1 LNRIIFLRNREDE
14 EIRKSL
20 FFRPKIVSMP
30 LMERKFFQ
38 ISSVTKE
45 RVTEEIKAF
54 LRGQPDIIFA
64 YLHGSF
70 LRADRFRDIDVAL
83 FLRNPASST
92 LQAEIRLETELA
104 KVIKKFPVEIKVLN
118 HAPLSFRYN
127 VIKDGSVIAVLDDA
141 LRCEFVESTLR
152 DYFDFAPF
160 RKLYLKEAL
169 SSGL

>member
-1 LNRIIFLRNREDE
+1 
-14 EIRKSL
+14 
-20 FFRPKIVSMP
+20 
-30 LMERKFFQ
+30 MEGKYFQ
-38 ISSVTKE
+38 ISSIIKE
-45 RVTEEIKAF
+45 RVAEEIKGF
-54 LRGQPDIIFA
+54 LRGQPDIVFA

-70 LRADRFRDIDVAL
+70 LKAERFRDIDVAV
-83 FLRNPASST
+83 FLKNPVSST

-104 KVIKKFPVEIKVLN
+104 KVVKKFPVEVKILN

-127 VIKDGSVIAVLDDA
+127 VIKDGSAIAVVDDA
-141 LRCEFVESTLR
+141 LRCEFVEITLR

>member
-1 LNRIIFLRNREDE
+1 
-14 EIRKSL
+14 
-20 FFRPKIVSMP
+20 MP
-30 LMERKFFQ
+30 VMEGKYFQ
-38 ISSVTKE
+38 ISSVIKA

-54 LRGQPDIIFA
+54 LRGQPDISFA

-70 LRADRFRDIDVAL
+70 LKAQRFRDIDVAV
-83 FLRNPASST
+83 FLKNPASST
-92 LQAEIRLETELA
+92 LRAEIRLEMELA
-104 KVIKKFPVEIKVLN
+104 KVIKRFPVEMRVLN

-127 VIKDGSVIAVLDDA
+127 VIKDGSAIAVVDDA
-141 LRCEFVESTLR
+141 LRCEFVETTLR

>member
-1 LNRIIFLRNREDE
+1 MA
-14 EIRKSL
+14 
-20 FFRPKIVSMP
+20 V
-30 LMERKFFQ
+30 MEGKYFQ
-38 ISSVTKE
+38 ISPVIKE
-45 RVTEEIKAF
+45 RVTEQIKAV

-70 LRADRFRDIDVAL
+70 LKAERFRDIDVAV
-83 FLRNPASST
+83 FLKNPASST

-104 KVIKKFPVEIKVLN
+104 KVIKKFRVEIRVLN

-127 VIKDGSVIAVLDDA
+127 VIKDGSAIVVVDDA
-141 LRCEFVESTLR
+141 LRCEFVEATLR

-160 RKLYLKEAL
+160 RKRYLKEAL

>member
-1 LNRIIFLRNREDE
+1 
-14 EIRKSL
+14 
-20 FFRPKIVSMP
+20 
-30 LMERKFFQ
+30 MEGKYFQ
-38 ISSVTKE
+38 ISLVIKA
-45 RVTEEIKAF
+45 RVTEEVKAF

-70 LRADRFRDIDVAL
+70 LKADRFRDIDVAV
-83 FLRNPASST
+83 FLKNPAPST

-104 KVIKKFPVEIKVLN
+104 KVIKKFPVEIRVLN

-127 VIKDGSVIAVLDDA
+127 VIKDGSAIVVVDDA
-141 LRCEFVESTLR
+141 LRCEFMETTLR

-160 RKLYLKEAL
+160 RRLYLKEAL

>member
-1 LNRIIFLRNREDE
+1 
-14 EIRKSL
+14 
-20 FFRPKIVSMP
+20 
-30 LMERKFFQ
+30 MEGKYFQ

-45 RVTEEIKAF
+45 RLTQDIQAF

-70 LRADRFRDIDVAL
+70 LKGERFRDIDVAV
-83 FLRNPASST
+83 FLKNST
-92 LQAEIRLETELA
+92 CSALRAEIRLETELA
-104 KVIKKFPVEIKVLN
+104 KVIKKFPVEIRVLN

-127 VIKDGSVIAVLDDA
+127 VIRDGSAIAVVDDA
-141 LRCEFVESTLR
+141 LRCEFVETTLR

-169 SSGL
+169 SPGL